1 MSAFSR
7 GCLLRHQCAY
17 KIPRTAHFFLLSTSY
32 QQPRFISSTT
42 LLQAAK
48 NVRSSTPLK
57 KVIQKKKPSSTPLKS
72 ASTVKASAP
81 PAPTPAPLV
90 YKSYATSL
98 AEKTHST
105 HLYEAPSHTVYIL
118 TCYGTAGF
126 CFTYA
131 AISFWSNYL
140 LAPPDLAT
148 WIPVALGGVSF
159 LMACLGGW
167 LVLGPARLVKSIIA
181 VPRNVGM
188 IKEGLIK
195 PGSGPTAS
203 ELQIE
208 VELRK
213 MFPVPFFPAR
223 KFYVKP
229 EEIELPHRFVP
240 VNKTTRIHESRER
253 AKFEAME
260 KQRMLEYERNHLLTL
275 PFRRM
280 SQLTYKLFI
289 ELKRVWTREGM
300 MKVDIQNQR
309 YKVDISA
316 GWALEGGRALD
327 RLAKI
332 KA

>member
-7 GCLLRHQCAY
+7 GCLLRHQCAF
-17 KIPRTAHFFLLSTSY
+17 KTPRTAHFFLPTKY
-32 QQPRFISSTT
+32 QQPRCFSSST

-48 NVRSSTPLK
+48 QVRPSQPVK
-57 KVIQKKKPSSTPLKS
+57 KVVPKNKSSS
-72 ASTVKASAP
+72 APIKASISAK
-81 PAPTPAPLV
+81 APTTASPLV
-90 YKSYATSL
+90 YKSYALSL
-98 AEKTHST
+98 AEKTHPT
-105 HLYEAPSHTVYIL
+105 HLYEAPSHTVYML

-131 AISFWSNYL
+131 AISFWSNYM

-148 WIPVALGGVSF
+148 WVPVALGGVSF

-167 LVLGPARLVKSIIA
+167 LVLGPTRLVKSLVA
-181 VPRNVGM
+181 VPRNVQM
-188 IKEGLIK
+188 IKGGLAK
-195 PGSGPTAS
+195 PGDGSIVP

-208 VELRK
+208 VELKK
-213 MFPVPFFPAR
+213 MFPVPFFPRR

-229 EEIELPHRFVP
+229 EEIELSHRFVP
-240 VNKTTRIHESRER
+240 VNKRISIQESRER
-253 AKFEAME
+253 AKLEAME
-260 KQRMLEYERNHLLTL
+260 KARLLEYERNHILTS

-280 SQLTYKLFI
+280 SQLTFKMFT

-300 MKVDIQNQR
+300 MRVDIQNQR
-309 YKVDISA
+309 YKVDISG

>member
-1 MSAFSR
+1 M
-7 GCLLRHQCAY
+7 
-17 KIPRTAHFFLLSTSY
+17 
-32 QQPRFISSTT
+32 
-42 LLQAAK
+42 QAAK
-48 NVRSSTPLK
+48 HVRPSQPLKRVVPKATQSSTPLK
-57 KVIQKKKPSSTPLKS
+57 ASSPTKAT
-72 ASTVKASAP
+72 ASK
-81 PAPTPAPLV
+81 APTPASLV

-98 AEKTHST
+98 AEKTHPT
-105 HLYEAPSHTVYIL
+105 HLYEAPSHTVYML

-131 AISFWSNYL
+131 AISFWSNYV

-148 WIPVALGGVSF
+148 WVPIALGGVSF

-181 VPRNVGM
+181 VPRNLEV
-188 IKEGLIK
+188 IKGGLTK
-195 PGSGPTAS
+195 SGGGPVTP

-208 VELRK
+208 VELKK
-213 MFPVPFFPAR
+213 MFPVPFFPRR

-229 EEIELPHRFVP
+229 EEIELSHRFVP
-240 VNKTTRIHESRER
+240 VNKKISIQESRER
-253 AKFEAME
+253 TKLEEME
-260 KQRMLEYERNHLLTL
+260 KQRLLEYERNHLLTS

-280 SQLTYKLFI
+280 SQLTFKMFT

-300 MKVDIQNQR
+300 MRVDIQNQR
-309 YKVDISA
+309 YKVDISG

-332 KA
+332 KV

>member
-7 GCLLRHQCAY
+7 GCLLRYQRVL
-17 KIPRTAHFFLLSTSY
+17 KTPRTAHFFLSTSY
-32 QQPRFISSTT
+32 QQPRFLSSTS

-48 NVRSSTPLK
+48 NVRPSQPMK
-57 KVIQKKKPSSTPLKS
+57 KVVPKSKPSSTPLKA
-72 ASTVKASAP
+72 ASPAKASAP
-81 PAPTPAPLV
+81 KAPTPAPLV
-90 YKSYATSL
+90 YKSYVSSL
-98 AEKTHST
+98 AEKTHPT
-105 HLYEAPSHTVYIL
+105 HLYEAPSHTVYML

-126 CFTYA
+126 CFAYA
-131 AISFWSNYL
+131 AISFWSNYV

-148 WIPVALGGVSF
+148 WVPVALGGVSF

-167 LVLGPARLVKSIIA
+167 LVLGPARLVKSLIA
-181 VPRNVGM
+181 VPRNVEM
-188 IKEGLIK
+188 IKGGLVK
-195 PGSGPTAS
+195 LGGGPIVP

-208 VELRK
+208 VELKK
-213 MFPVPFFPAR
+213 MFPVPFFPRR

-229 EEIELPHRFVP
+229 EEIELSHRFVP
-240 VNKTTRIHESRER
+240 VNKKISIQESRER
-253 AKFEAME
+253 AKLEATE
-260 KQRMLEYERNHLLTL
+260 NQRLLEYERNHILTS

-280 SQLTYKLFI
+280 SQLTFKMFT

-300 MKVDIQNQR
+300 MRVDIQNQR
-309 YKVDISA
+309 YKVDISG